1 MRYQMRMTELL
12 RNCWYVAAHRGQVA
26 RGATLPVSLLN
37 EQVLLGRDRDGRS
50 FALRDF
56 CPHRGMPLRYGRFDG
71 CEIECCYHGWRFDTA
86 GQCTAIPSLVEGD
99 PTDVRKIKT
108 PNYPCIEQ
116 DGLIWVYMAV
126 DAKQPPALPPPAMPA
141 PVDGGFRHIE
151 TVEFPC
157 NIDHAVIG
165 LMDPSHGPYVHRSWW
180 WRTAKSMH
188 EKQKQFAPRGMGFA
202 MLNHAPSRNSRAYR
216 ILGAAGERRTE
227 ITFQLPGLRTELITL
242 GEKRV
247 LLLTA
252 LTPISETRTMLHQ
265 FLYTNIGFINA
276 LLPVLKPFGKAFIAQ
291 DSLVVKRQQEGLS
304 QPHPPLMLMGDADA
318 QALWYYRLKKEYL
331 ASQADSRPFENPLK
345 ERTLRWRS

>member
-1 MRYQMRMTELL
+1 MDAPELL
-12 RNCWYVAAHRGQVA
+12 RDCWYVAAHAHQLP
-26 RGATLPVSLLN
+26 RGAMLPVT
-37 EQVLLGRDRDGRS
+37 LLGEQILLARAADGHA

-71 CEIECCYHGWRFDTA
+71 CEIECCYHGWKFNTA
-86 GQCTAIPSLVEGD
+86 GQCTHVPALLKND
-99 PTDVRKIKT
+99 PTDVTKIKT
-108 PNYPCIEQ
+108 PAFGCFEQ
-116 DGLIWVYMAV
+116 DGLIWVYMAC
-126 DAKQPPALPPPAMPA
+126 DAKQPPSPPPTMPA
-141 PVDGGFRHIE
+141 PVEGGFRHIE
-151 TVEFPC
+151 SVEFPC
-157 NIDHAVIG
+157 PIDHAVIG

-227 ITFQLPGLRTELITL
+227 ITFQLPGLRTELITI
-242 GEKRV
+242 GARHV

-265 FLYTNIGFINA
+265 FLYTNIMFINA
-276 LLPVLKPFGKAFIAQ
+276 LLPILKPFGKAFIAQ
-291 DSLVVKRQQEGLS
+291 DLLVVKRQQEGLS
-304 QPHPPLMLMGDADA
+304 QPNPPSLMLLGDADA

-331 ASQADSRPFENPLK
+331 AAQAAGRAFENPLK
-345 ERTLRWRS
+345 ERTLKWRS